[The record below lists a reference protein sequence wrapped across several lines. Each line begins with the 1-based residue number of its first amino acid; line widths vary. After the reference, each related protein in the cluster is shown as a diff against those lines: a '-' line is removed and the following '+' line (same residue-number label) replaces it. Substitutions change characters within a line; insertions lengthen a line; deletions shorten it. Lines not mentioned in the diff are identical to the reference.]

1 MIILKILGILIASI
15 SALIAIFG
23 DTTNNG
29 KLNKKGIILI
39 ILVALGLISSIS
51 VEILQKHNEEHTK
64 KLEQEWDITE
74 KQPIFNF
81 EFNIAFREELNTQD
95 FISLAKEIS
104 IKYTFSE
111 PNDIGRYKVNTL
123 KIIELDSS
131 YILKDR
137 YRLAN
142 IDLKE
147 NILGKSGTYFYPYYR
162 DTEKPVILN
171 NDSIMQN
178 PSIVIGADKEKDSYY
193 VIIGKSFTRNGWT
206 YSSNRDMDWTS
217 DTIQLCGFEANL
229 PWKFVNTNMKL
240 NSISDL
246 ADIAAITIKLPD
258 HLIDLSKIDNLT
270 FEFQTSDNQ
279 RLLCDLSKYLT
290 DNKGENL
297 ISISGFELYN
307 QLKEYFNY
315 TGGRNVAQ
323 IEIR

>member
-1 MIILKILGILIASI
+1 MIVLKILGILIASI
-15 SALIAIFG
+15 SAVIAIFG
-23 DTTNNG
+23 NTTNNG

-51 VEILQKHNEEHTK
+51 MEVLQKRNDELAK
-64 KLEQEWDITE
+64 RLEQEWNITE
-74 KQPIFNF
+74 EQPIFNF
-81 EFNIAFREELNTQD
+81 EFNIAFRQELNTQD
-95 FISLAKEIS
+95 FISIAEEIS

-111 PNDIGRYKVNTL
+111 PNDIGRYKINTL

-131 YILKDR
+131 IILKDR

-142 IDLKE
+142 IDIKE
-147 NILGKSGTYFYPYYR
+147 NMLGKAGSYFYPYYR
-162 DTEKPVILN
+162 DTVNHVILN
-171 NDSIMQN
+171 NDSISEN
-178 PSIVIGADKEKDSYY
+178 PSIVIGADKEEDSYY

-206 YSSNRDMDWTS
+206 YTSNRDMDWTS

-246 ADIAAITIKLPD
+246 ADIAAITIKLPN
-258 HLIDLSKIDNLT
+258 HLIDLSKVDDLT

-279 RLLCDLSKYLT
+279 RLFCDLTKYLI
-290 DNKGENL
+290 DNKGENI

-307 QLKEYFNY
+307 QLEKYFNL
-315 TGGRNVAQ
+315 TGGRNVAP